1 MNRRA
6 IQPHPAPSQPADV
19 SKLTLI
25 LEYDGASRTTYVRGK
40 DGRLYREADVAA
52 TEARAERGD
61 AVARAA
67 LIVVDFAV
75 DDQGVPR
82 TEDDT
87 FAAMIANREVWERG
101 EFDHLVQIAEL
112 FAPAGRP
119 PLTWAQT
126 RRIRREYLAER
137 RRERGA
143 NASLLPMTP
152 ERAAKVAAE
161 RNARPGGSYASRI
174 TVLPSAEESA
184 AFFAGLGIDPNAV

>member
-6 IQPHPAPSQPADV
+6 IQPHPSPSQPADV

-112 FAPAGRP
+112 FAPAAGYQHGLATKIQALRKLRGRESTGHAKV
-119 PLTWAQT
+119 PLT
-126 RRIRREYLAER
+126 
-137 RRERGA
+137 
-143 NASLLPMTP
+143 
-152 ERAAKVAAE
+152 
-161 RNARPGGSYASRI
+161 
-174 TVLPSAEESA
+174 
-184 AFFAGLGIDPNAV
+184 